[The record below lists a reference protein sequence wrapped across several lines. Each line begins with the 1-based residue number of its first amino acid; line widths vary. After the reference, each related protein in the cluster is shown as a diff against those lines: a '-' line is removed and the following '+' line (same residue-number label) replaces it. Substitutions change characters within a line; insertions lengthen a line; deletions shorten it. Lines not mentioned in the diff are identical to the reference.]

1 MELKWSTP
9 RTESKA
15 ASLNFEIKNEETL
28 CFRDIVDEL
37 EEGETDLEASLKEA
51 YRYSWI
57 YHPTVC
63 NESNPTFSGKH
74 LTWSMLT
81 VPEALTG
88 ETIFHFC
95 SSSFEFLFH
104 CFREELVAWLD
115 LCGAEINVSRITGL
129 LFKCNCW
136 IQLKHSNV
144 ATESF
149 WMIFRNLLR
158 NREKIRK

>member
-15 ASLNFEIKNEETL
+15 ASLNFEIKNEETF

-95 SSSFEFLFH
+95 SSSFEFLSIFIVSGRSWLPGSTFVGPRSTFQESQV
-104 CFREELVAWLD
+104 CFLNA
-115 LCGAEINVSRITGL
+115 ITG
-129 LFKCNCW
+129 
-136 IQLKHSNV
+136 SN
-144 ATESF
+144 
-149 WMIFRNLLR
+149 
-158 NREKIRK
+158 

>member
-1 MELKWSTP
+1 
-9 RTESKA
+9 
-15 ASLNFEIKNEETL
+15 
-28 CFRDIVDEL
+28 
-37 EEGETDLEASLKEA
+37 
-51 YRYSWI
+51 
-57 YHPTVC
+57 
-63 NESNPTFSGKH
+63 
-74 LTWSMLT
+74 MLT

-88 ETIFHFC
+88 ENIFHFC

-158 NREKIRK
+158 NWEKIRK